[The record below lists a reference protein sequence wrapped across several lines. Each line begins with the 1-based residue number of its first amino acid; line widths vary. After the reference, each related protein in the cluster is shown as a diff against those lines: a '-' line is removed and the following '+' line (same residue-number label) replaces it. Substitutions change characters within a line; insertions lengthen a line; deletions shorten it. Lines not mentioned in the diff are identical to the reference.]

1 MGEIQDGSA
10 VFTVR
15 DKREQAFFDF
25 VYPVGIVVAL
35 ANDKKPA
42 FMNYG
47 TWEKVAED
55 RMLQGASD
63 SHAPGTKVEA
73 GLPNITGAFG
83 GVIKGNQNVD
93 ANSSQ
98 ATKNNPASGAFYDN
112 GSIGSKTGG
121 ASCESELYW
130 RKNQFSASRS
140 NDIYGNSDTVQPS
153 AYVVAYWQRTA

>member
-15 DKREQAFFDF
+15 DKRAQALFDF

-35 ANDKKPA
+35 ANDKKPT

-55 RMLQGASD
+55 RVLQGS
-63 SHAPGTKVEA
+63 SESNAPGKKIEP
-73 GLPNITGAFG
+73 GLPNITGILYQG
-83 GVIKGNQNVD
+83 YGNGENGIGLHGD
-93 ANSSQ
+93 NG
-98 ATKNNPASGAFYDN
+98 NPTGAFYKAK
-112 GSIGSKTGG
+112 ST
-121 ASCESELYW
+121 ASAPSVQGYSGVYTPG
-130 RKNQFSASRS
+130 FDASRS
-140 NDIYGNSDTVQPS
+140 NDIYGNSETVQPP

>member
-15 DKREQAFFDF
+15 DKRAQAFVDF

-55 RMLQGASD
+55 RVLQGSSD
-63 SHAPGTKVEA
+63 GNAPGTKLEP
-73 GLPNITGAFG
+73 GLPNITGQAYTETNCGFFNFSNFDNNVRSGCFDFG
-83 GVIKGNQNVD
+83 DTITGRALNGQNSMLNSYALKFD
-93 ANSSQ
+93 A
-98 ATKNNPASGAFYDN
+98 
-112 GSIGSKTGG
+112 SK
-121 ASCESELYW
+121 
-130 RKNQFSASRS
+130 S
-140 NDIYGNSDTVQPS
+140 NEIYGKSETVQPP

>member
-1 MGEIQDGSA
+1 MGDIQDGSA

-15 DKREQAFFDF
+15 DKRAQALFDF

-63 SHAPGTKVEA
+63 GHAPGTKIDA
-73 GLPNITGAFG
+73 GLPNI
-83 GVIKGNQNVD
+83 KGPFNVVGIED
-93 ANSSQ
+93 SN
-98 ATKNNPASGAFYDN
+98 DN
-112 GSIGSKTGG
+112 TYSGSIYKSGSKTRFGSG
-121 ASCESELYW
+121 HDIGNQPTIAFDAS
-130 RKNQFSASRS
+130 KS
-140 NDIYGNSDTVQPS
+140 NSIYGKATTVQPP
-153 AYVVAYWQRTA
+153 AYVVAYWQRTE

>member
-55 RMLQGASD
+55 RVLQGASD
-63 SHAPGTKVEA
+63 SNAPGKKIEA
-73 GLPNITGAFG
+73 GLPNI
-83 GVIKGNQNVD
+83 KGNLT
-93 ANSSQ
+93 NSHF
-98 ATKNNPASGAFYDN
+98 TW
-112 GSIGSKTGG
+112 GG
-121 ASCESELYW
+121 
-130 RKNQFSASRS
+130 R
-140 NDIYGNSDTVQPS
+140 G
-153 AYVVAYWQRTA
+153 

>member
-1 MGEIQDGSA
+1 MSDIKDGSA

-42 FMNYG
+42 FMEYG

-55 RMLQGASD
+55 RVLQGSSD
-63 SHAPGTKVEA
+63 SNAPGTKIDA
-73 GLPNITGAFG
+73 GLPNI
-83 GVIKGNQNVD
+83 IGNAEATWGDNNV
-93 ANSSQ
+93 NF
-98 ATKNNPASGAFYDN
+98 PSGAFYSTSVKTN
-112 GSIGSKTGG
+112 GKKSTRYAGYGYSDSTEYTAKFDASK
-121 ASCESELYW
+121 
-130 RKNQFSASRS
+130 S
-140 NDIYGNSDTVQPS
+140 NSIYGNAETVQPA

>member
-1 MGEIQDGSA
+1 MGDIQDGSA

-15 DKREQAFFDF
+15 DKRAQALFDF

-55 RMLQGASD
+55 RVLQGASD
-63 SHAPGTKVEA
+63 SNAPGKKIDA
-73 GLPNITGAFG
+73 GLPNI
-83 GVIKGNQNVD
+83 KGSFNAAGIEDVNT
-93 ANSSQ
+93 NIYS
-98 ATKNNPASGAFYDN
+98 
-112 GSIGSKTGG
+112 GSIYKSGSKTNFG
-121 ASCESELYW
+121 AGHATGP
-130 RKNQFSASRS
+130 QPTIAFDASRS
-140 NDIYGNSDTVQPS
+140 NDIYGNSETVQPP

>member
-15 DKREQAFFDF
+15 DKRAQALFDL

-42 FMNYG
+42 FMEYG

-55 RMLQGASD
+55 RVLQGSSD
-63 SHAPGTKVEA
+63 NNAPGTKIEA
-73 GLPNITGAFG
+73 GLPNITGYVHG
-83 GVIKGNQNVD
+83 GIKDYSYQIQVG
-93 ANSSQ
+93 
-98 ATKNNPASGAFYDN
+98 GAFSKSSPGDISIPS
-112 GSIGSKTGG
+112 GEGTKSIGFD
-121 ASCESELYW
+121 
-130 RKNQFSASRS
+130 FSASKS
-140 NDIYGNSDTVQPS
+140 NSIYGNSTTVQPP

>member
-1 MGEIQDGSA
+1 MGDIQDGSA

-15 DKREQAFFDF
+15 DKRAQALFDF

-63 SHAPGTKVEA
+63 GNAPGKKIEA
-73 GLPNITGAFG
+73 GLPNITGYVYG
-83 GVIKGNQNVD
+83 GIKDYSYQVQVG
-93 ANSSQ
+93 
-98 ATKNNPASGAFYDN
+98 GAFSKSSSTAISIPN
-112 GSIGSKTGG
+112 GEGTKSIGFD
-121 ASCESELYW
+121 
-130 RKNQFSASRS
+130 FSASKS
-140 NDIYGNSDTVQPS
+140 NSIYGNSTTVQPP

>member
-15 DKREQAFFDF
+15 DKRAQAFVDL

-55 RMLQGASD
+55 RVLQGASD
-63 SHAPGTKVEA
+63 SNAPGKKIEA
-73 GLPNITGAFG
+73 GLPNIKGSFDHWKGFTFGDGADYTGALYTEQG
-83 GVIKGNQNVD
+83 KHRGNSANEYSKGTNILFD
-93 ANSSQ
+93 A
-98 ATKNNPASGAFYDN
+98 
-112 GSIGSKTGG
+112 SK
-121 ASCESELYW
+121 
-130 RKNQFSASRS
+130 S
-140 NDIYGNSDTVQPS
+140 NDIYGKSKTVQPP
-153 AYVVAYWQRTA
+153 AYVVAYWQRKA